1 MLVRL
6 DALWPSNITEGGNP
20 FVTCNSVIDLLCV
33 AMKSM
38 NNARSK
44 VMQNGTGILTRYI
57 SAHGAIRFSSVVR
70 QR

>member
-1 MLVRL
+1 MLVRR
-6 DALWPSNITEGGNP
+6 DALWLLTEGGNP
-20 FVTCNSVIDLLCV
+20 FVTCNNVIDLLCV

-44 VMQNGTGILTRYI
+44 VMQNGTGSLKRYI
-57 SAHGAIRFSSVVR
+57 LVHGAIRFSYVVR